1 MIRVALKGLA
11 ARPLRTALTTLAI
24 VIGVAFVCAAYTLTD
39 TMSGAAD
46 SLTHAAY
53 DGTDAV
59 VVTKTA
65 FRGSQTA
72 DIRARAPTIPAD
84 DARAGPRHADGVD
97 ARGRRHHRHRADH
110 RHGRQAGRDR
120 AVLRRRLRRAHAG
133 RRAADAV
140 PAARGPWA
148 TGPGPGRDRPRHR
161 ESQDYAVGD
170 TSASPRAARRQAFT
184 VSGIANFADVKSL
197 GKASA
202 AIFDL
207 EAARTL
213 FAKDGYDRILV
224 ARRRATRLRSRGGR
238 PPRSAAPP
246 TTTASRSTRSRRSS
260 SILRTVL
267 LAFAGVAVLVG
278 AFTIFNSLSI
288 TVAQR
293 TKEFGLLRMVGATRR
308 QVRAAC
314 CSRRC

>member
-11 ARPLRTALTTLAI
+11 ARPVRTALTTLAI
-24 VIGVAFVCAAYTLTD
+24 VIGVAFVCAAYTMTD

-59 VVTKTA
+59 VVAKTA

-72 DIRARAPTIPAD
+72 DIRAQAPTVPAGTLE
-84 DARAGPRHADGVD
+84 RVRNADGVTLAVGDITDSAQIIGSDGKPVGSGPYFGVGFD
-97 ARGRRHHRHRADH
+97 AHTPGAERLTPFRLH
-110 RHGRQAGRDR
+110 AGQWAAGPGEVVIDR
-120 AVLRRRLRRAHAG
+120 ATAESQGYALGEKIRV
-133 RRAADAV
+133 
-140 PAARGPWA
+140 AARGDA
-148 TGPGPGRDRPRHR
+148 
-161 ESQDYAVGD
+161 Q
-170 TSASPRAARRQAFT
+170 QFT
-184 VSGIANFADVKSL
+184 VTGIANFAGVKSL

-202 AIFDL
+202 AVFDL
-207 EAARTL
+207 EAARSL

-224 ARRRATRLRSRGGR
+224 GGRRADLADAAGPGTEV
-238 PPRSAAPP
+238 RSAQADDRFAFDSLE
-246 TTTASRSTRSRRSS
+246 TFVG
-260 SILRTVL
+260 ILRTVL

-278 AFTIFNSLSI
+278 SFTIFNSLSI

-308 QVRAAC
+308 QVRGAVL
-314 CSRRC
+314 RRRW